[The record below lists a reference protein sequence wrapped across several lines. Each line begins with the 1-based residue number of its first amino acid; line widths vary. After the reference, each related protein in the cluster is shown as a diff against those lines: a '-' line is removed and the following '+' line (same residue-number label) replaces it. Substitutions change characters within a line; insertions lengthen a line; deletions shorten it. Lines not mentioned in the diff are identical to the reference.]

1 MVPPQSPPRRRLGG
15 TPVPVLQWPPM
26 TEDTGDRPRPTPTA
40 EPATETPAG
49 LPAGTTAALAAD
61 TGAVAPTLPSRT
73 ARVVG
78 FVAILAAGAA
88 GGFIGYAVAD
98 LQCRTDDCGVSLG
111 LSTLV
116 GAVLAAVGVAVVVQ
130 LALRAMNEWRVIEA
144 REGREAARRAR
155 QRQPP
160 AATRPRP
167 RVR

>member
-1 MVPPQSPPRRRLGG
+1 MS
-15 TPVPVLQWPPM
+15 
-26 TEDTGDRPRPTPTA
+26 EDTGDRPQ
-40 EPATETPAG
+40 PAPEAD

-73 ARVVG
+73 ARLVG

-98 LQCRTDDCGVSLG
+98 IQCRPDDCGAGLG

-130 LALRAMNEWRVIEA
+130 LALRAMHEWRVIEA
-144 REGREAARRAR
+144 REGPEAARRAR
-155 QRQPP
+155 QRGP
-160 AATRPRP
+160 AADATRPRP

>member
-1 MVPPQSPPRRRLGG
+1 
-15 TPVPVLQWPPM
+15 M
-26 TEDTGDRPRPTPTA
+26 TEDPGAPPLSPAAADPPTDVPGDA
-40 EPATETPAG
+40 PAG
-49 LPAGTTAALAAD
+49 LPAGTTAAVAAD
-61 TGAVAPTLPSRT
+61 GGAVAPTLPSRT

-98 LQCRTDDCGVSLG
+98 LQRRTDDCGVGLG

-144 REGREAARRAR
+144 REGREAARRSR
-155 QRQPP
+155 QRQTP